1 MIEVRGFNGK
11 LNLDDNPYRLP
22 NGDYS
27 DALNITRDAQGT
39 GQDEVVSNVVGNTE
53 VYYQFEEDTT
63 SKVIGNYADKV
74 RNRQYN
80 FVWNSGGYHEI
91 TYYDATANVIVKV
104 IKNLTDTGDVNVLNF
119 DIDYKINHIDIIY
132 RDEDGD
138 LLYWTDGLN
147 PPRKVNVKTAT
158 TGGYGTIVSSYI
170 DVAKEP
176 PSAPPYCIYEDDET
190 VTTNNLNGKLFKFKY
205 RFVFDDLEKS
215 VTSAQSEVPLP
226 YNAIS
231 NQTLGDATKNADI
244 FIAFQTGAA
253 NVTRIELLGSESLG
267 TTWSDFALINVFD
280 KSELGLND
288 NDVTYYRFYN
298 NEAYNQISIIESI
311 QPFDLV
317 PQKAYTQSLPNGNV
331 LDYGAITEGYNLV
344 VPYFITTPLTNFS
357 SAKLINNLLLL
368 AYQEEAPAF
377 GSGNIKIILAGTVK
391 YGDLIEV
398 NAVISG
404 TLTTIDATANSSPFV
419 DDIATMLDKLRLSAI
434 AHGYT
439 IVSVSDNE
447 LIINQVNT
455 SLYNVNITT
464 YPDVLYYSPRLA
476 YDWTSK
482 YSYGVVY
489 FDEKGRT
496 NGVTTSK
503 QCTFSTKPYT
513 ASETPPFTEK
523 RPYLPNQQFSI
534 YSRPPEWAE
543 YFQLVRTKNL
553 TKSSFLYWVSNGT
566 FQDNTANELGY
577 QYAYISIATLTQYII
592 DHPEVKTIGYEFAPG
607 DRIKFVLLY
616 NGDGLT
622 TEYGVDHDYE
632 ILDSLTDPFINGIKI
647 VGQILKIYLPQGTGP
662 FFGFGPA
669 FPNYL
674 IELYTPAPNFSN
686 STNLYYEF
694 GEKYTIGNS
703 GTNLAYHQ
711 GMIQNQTDN
720 LSQPAI
726 FNLISGDAYFRYRLF
741 SLGAYTKWGLFPI
754 FDPVVYLGTLWFNA
768 SIITNLST
776 SLLYTV
782 NNTTTSSDYQI
793 TITNP
798 ANPQPS
804 FRTKGHIVFTSSTNS
819 YSPVFRNLRIQYYN
833 TSFAFISED
842 LITDI
847 PPFYA
852 NQPISLD
859 WDKTI
864 TPVPNTKYIRFIM
877 SLSGATN
884 VVFEEG
890 AYLIVQDPS
899 TIYQGIIDPN
909 FSDNYD
915 SSASPNG
922 RAWSY
927 DPNAAQ
933 EFNPTLIRFGGEYQA
948 GTTVNQTNR
957 FYEENFDL
965 YDRSRGS
972 IKKMFIEGRN
982 QYIFQQF
989 DVGVVTVLTQIVK
1002 DTAGNPLSAQSDR
1015 LLNKIVYPYVGGY
1028 GIGDMP
1034 ESFAYGKSSKYFID
1048 SNKGVV
1054 CRLAANGITPLSIVY
1069 KTNAFF
1075 VEKIGTY
1082 KNDLPIPPLLG
1093 KPVIYGAFDAY
1104 TNKYMIAMEG
1114 IIDITDPL
1122 VPIQVQNAYTISFL
1136 ESRDNKEGFESFLD
1150 YYPENMGALN
1160 NLFITYTGGQLWKH
1174 DNPVFCNFYNAQ
1186 KSASITT
1193 IFNDAPLDK
1202 KSFLSIM
1209 ETANTVWYCY
1219 NIESQLNSYG
1229 TVPQV
1234 TYINAARF
1242 ALLEGQYYSAILRD
1256 ANSPGG
1262 IINGDTIHG
1271 NYLKIVFKIDSANTF
1286 SYLNTVSLN
1295 YNNSPLNLR

>member
-1 MIEVRGFNGK
+1 
-11 LNLDDNPYRLP
+11 
-22 NGDYS
+22 
-27 DALNITRDAQGT
+27 
-39 GQDEVVSNVVGNTE
+39 
-53 VYYQFEEDTT
+53 
-63 SKVIGNYADKV
+63 
-74 RNRQYN
+74 
-80 FVWNSGGYHEI
+80 
-91 TYYDATANVIVKV
+91 
-104 IKNLTDTGDVNVLNF
+104 LTDTGDVNVLNF

-158 TGGYGTIVSSYI
+158 TGGYGTIISSYL

-176 PSAPPYCIYEDDET
+176 PSAPPYCAYENDDTIT
-190 VTTNNLNGKLFKFKY
+190 VNNLNNRQFKFKY

-215 VTSAQSEVPLP
+215 VTSAQCEVPIP
-226 YNAIS
+226 YNYTTQSSVQDPTNNSRIR
-231 NQTLGDATKNADI
+231 LVL
-244 FIAFQTGAA
+244 QTGPE
-253 NVTRIELLGSESLG
+253 NVTRIEILGAESLG
-267 TTWSDFALINVFD
+267 TNYSDFFLISVINKAD
-280 KSELGLND
+280 LGLNS
-288 NDVTYYRFYN
+288 NDVFSYLFFN
-298 NEAYNQISIIESI
+298 NEAYNQISLTESI
-311 QPFDLV
+311 QPFDIV

-331 LDYGAITEGYNLV
+331 LDYGAITEGYNPIILSG
-344 VPYFITTPLTNFS
+344 Y
-357 SAKLINNLLLL
+357 LINSYPSPLAPFLYHSDNIYQNLMVV
-368 AYQEEAPAF
+368 AYQNGQPAF
-377 GSGNIKIILAGTVK
+377 GSGDIKIIIGGIPVNGETFTIYTTFANFSVSVVSGDTINSIATKVGISATAAGFTVISIVENVVLINEATASLEKIELTQAITSPSNNSTFIWDWSSK
-391 YGDLIEV
+391 YGL
-398 NAVISG
+398 
-404 TLTTIDATANSSPFV
+404 
-419 DDIATMLDKLRLSAI
+419 
-434 AHGYT
+434 
-439 IVSVSDNE
+439 
-447 LIINQVNT
+447 
-455 SLYNVNITT
+455 
-464 YPDVLYYSPRLA
+464 
-476 YDWTSK
+476 
-482 YSYGVVY
+482 GVVY

-496 NGVTTSK
+496 NGVMKIQNFIDLSSNPSNFVTRFWGKDILDSNK
-503 QCTFSTKPYT
+503 LVIPYVT
-513 ASETPPFTEK
+513 
-523 RPYLPNQQFSI
+523 LDINN
-534 YSRPPEWAE
+534 RPPEWAS

-553 TKSSFLYWVSNGT
+553 TKSNWLYWISSRT
-566 FQDNTANELGY
+566 EKDTISDILGY
-577 QYAYISIATLTQYII
+577 QYAYISISNLQTYALLNPQS
-592 DHPEVKTIGYEFAPG
+592 KLSYEFVIG
-607 DRIKFVLLY
+607 DRIKFIALY
-616 NGDGLT
+616 NGAGNVSQ
-622 TEYGVDHDYE
+622 EYGDYNDYE
-632 ILDSLTDPFINGIKI
+632 IIDSLTNPVINGTTIT
-647 VGQILKIYLPQGTGP
+647 GQVLKIILPPTSGSFNFGTG
-662 FFGFGPA
+662 FS
-669 FPNYL
+669 NYL
-674 IELYTPAPNFSN
+674 IQLYTPASNFSN
-686 STNLYYEF
+686 DLNLYYEF
-694 GEKYTIGNS
+694 GEKYIIGDP
-703 GTNLAYHQ
+703 GTPNAYHQ
-711 GMIQNQTDN
+711 GSLYNQDSTPGSSAGF
-720 LSQPAI
+720 L
-726 FNLISGDAYFRYRLF
+726 LRKGDCYFRYRNIPT
-741 SLGAYTKWGLFPI
+741 GGYTKWGVSPLPQS
-754 FDPVVYLGTLWFNA
+754 G
-768 SIITNLST
+768 ITVGLNSLISST
-776 SLLYTV
+776 NVPTSLYTV
-782 NNTTTSSDYQI
+782 NNTTATYGANSAQVTV
-793 TITNP
+793 TIP
-798 ANPQPS
+798 GAS
-804 FRTKGHIVFTSSTNS
+804 FKLRVKGNIRFTSSVSGTATS
-819 YSPVFRNLRIQYYN
+819 PGGQVKAFYS
-833 TSFAFISED
+833 TSLA
-842 LITDI
+842 
-847 PPFYA
+847 PPYTEEIIYDGPPIIA
-852 NQPISLD
+852 NQLSIYNFD
-859 WDKTI
+859 YVI
-864 TPVPNTKYIRFIM
+864 TVPTLTKYIRIGM
-877 SLSGATN
+877 EMRSGSN
-884 VVFEEG
+884 PVFDAD
-890 AYLIVQDPS
+890 AYISIEDTL
-899 TIYQGIIDPN
+899 TIYEGISDLN

-915 SSASPNG
+915 SSATPNG

-1002 DTAGNPLSAQSDR
+1002 DTAGNPLSAQSER

-1082 KNDLPIPPLLG
+1082 KNNLPIPPLLG